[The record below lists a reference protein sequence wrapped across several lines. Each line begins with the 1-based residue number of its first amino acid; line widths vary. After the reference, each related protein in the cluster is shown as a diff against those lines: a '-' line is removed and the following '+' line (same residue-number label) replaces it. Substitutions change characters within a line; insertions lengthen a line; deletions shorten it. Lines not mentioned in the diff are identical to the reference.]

1 MEIIND
7 NHRIRRNYG
16 TLSSSTISVAN
27 SHCCIDPPHGIVLSV
42 EPSTGAS
49 TTTTSGT
56 RSKDWITA
64 AASYMWIV
72 VVVVLV
78 AAATVMLGPITITSN
93 SNPTVET
100 IGSTYGLS
108 RPSATSTS
116 TTATSGS
123 FVMTYQP
130 VTKSKL
136 FRDQQVDHFDSK
148 DRRTWSHPYFVSD
161 DYFYGPGSPIFVILG
176 GEGPISR
183 ILYPFVTKK
192 LAHEFGAYVLQTEHR
207 FYGAS
212 QPVGNNPTTQD
223 MMKLFTPEQA
233 IEDYIRIIQSVQ
245 LDLGCSLNRGSPHY
259 CPIVTVGASY
269 PGFLSAIM
277 RLNYGHVIDI
287 AYAASAPML
296 LNAHRPDANYNAYFD
311 HVSNVAENAWP
322 GCRQGTKQTL
332 KELYHAILQSN
343 VKNMSHKLD
352 ICYDRIPQYMKSSIR
367 VFATELMQ
375 LVVSISADANMEY
388 YPPNDDT
395 LLVKLCKIFTDD
407 SAHSAPQRYSNF
419 LLALQDTDDYR
430 GAILPG
436 DDVPT
441 DCFDLQTQL
450 PDGRNA
456 TISSADWSG
465 AGWSRT
471 GTRWE
476 FQVCKDLV
484 IKTGFAGPR
493 SMFYPPRAWTLE
505 WLTQHCQS
513 RFGSRLVPE
522 PGRLNELWNF
532 DNLDGSSRIL
542 FTNGIQDGWITGSY
556 TESAS
561 DRIVVMNFANGSHHS
576 DLTHEWPGDDTDD
589 IIEGH
594 GRIVALLRTWLL
606 ETIS

>member
-1 MEIIND
+1 
-7 NHRIRRNYG
+7 
-16 TLSSSTISVAN
+16 
-27 SHCCIDPPHGIVLSV
+27 
-42 EPSTGAS
+42 
-49 TTTTSGT
+49 
-56 RSKDWITA
+56 
-64 AASYMWIV
+64 MWIVV

-93 SNPTVET
+93 SNPAVET

-343 VKNMSHKLD
+343 VKNMSHKLG
-352 ICYDRIPQYMKSSIR
+352 ICYDRIPQYMKSPIR

-450 PDGRNA
+450 PDGPNA

-576 DLTHEWPGDDTDD
+576 DLTHEWPGDDTND

-594 GRIVALLRTWLL
+594 SRIVALLRRWLL